1 MKDTDGLVPAN
12 AGIYR
17 ELVFGLCASGRRKLS
32 SRERQLAALAL
43 MMCAEIEE
51 RDKWLHGEFSVD
63 VHVWKC
69 REVAAALRGA
79 AADVDSVQWRHN
91 RDAL

>member
-1 MKDTDGLVPAN
+1 MKDSDGNVPAN
-12 AGIYR
+12 AEIYR

-43 MMCAEIEE
+43 MLCSEVEE
-51 RDKWLHGEFSVD
+51 RDKWLRGEFCVD

-79 AADVDSVQWRHN
+79 AADVDN
-91 RDAL
+91 AGFAP